1 MARSNM
7 VLMSPNLLDKVT
19 RSVSKKQVD
28 DPTLGKQVTIILM
41 NPKVQ

>member
-1 MARSNM
+1 M

-19 RSVSKKQVD
+19 GSVSKKQVD
-28 DPTLGKQVTIILM
+28 DLTLGKQVTRILM